1 MNWQKRQVNGWGCR
15 GVDPARRWRGRRFK
29 VGRLNE
35 IERGLSRLGGFTR
48 ILKTLFVLSARIR
61 TIREIRVLF
70 ILPHR
75 KIMQTL
81 LKELKKLAIQ
91 NGDGIY
97 GDLDLALA
105 DIDTILSAKDIA
117 EKQRNVKLLIAPT
130 SNLQDL
136 SIDRGWGEEFLLL
149 ADKIEQ
155 ELRSEL

>member
-1 MNWQKRQVNGWGCR
+1 
-15 GVDPARRWRGRRFK
+15 
-29 VGRLNE
+29 
-35 IERGLSRLGGFTR
+35 
-48 ILKTLFVLSARIR
+48 
-61 TIREIRVLF
+61 
-70 ILPHR
+70 
-75 KIMQTL
+75 MQTL